1 MPRQI
6 RDVELRAYRPGD
18 TSPHTTV
25 GTDLLEVS
33 VTEAAQDALDSGSIR
48 LDATDRGLTG
58 ERITSGDRL
67 ELDVQLAG
75 EASLS
80 RYWTAIARDVSDT
93 LDGGDVSEIAIEAT
107 DFPFT
112 VLSFRN
118 GDGAFEGQDAGD
130 VLDTLV
136 AADAPEVGRS
146 QIETVGADVDIQVS
160 GRKLMDVLSQ
170 DLAPIGDAVV
180 AADETDLVFRSLT
193 DVDAKHPLTPD
204 DLLAPINISRVDDG
218 LANRARVDGGT
229 DHAVDDAQL
238 DQSSTARVTDS
249 SRLTTQIQTRKSEV
263 ARIQLYTVPDTDSP
277 DNLVVRLQ
285 AARDGSPVAIEDRSS
300 DLARRVLDPEFLTAD
315 GFTEFQLPAHTLNP
329 GEDPFMIVE
338 AEGATGHD
346 IGTDGNRT
354 PTYEAEFPYP
364 LLARAEAADSQA
376 EYRRRDHRR
385 KDETLQTEA
394 AVQQAATATLRHR
407 SEPERRVSAAADSV
421 RAHRLRPAEAVR
433 LDGWPVADIAG
444 EYLVT
449 ERATT
454 LEGTLLRTDL
464 TLADT
469 STI

>member
-1 MPRQI
+1 MARHI

-18 TSPHTTV
+18 TSPHTTL
-25 GTDLLEVS
+25 GADLLEVS
-33 VTEAAQDALDSGSIR
+33 LTEAAQDALDSGSLRI
-48 LDATDRGLTG
+48 DATDRGLAG

-75 EASLS
+75 EESLS
-80 RYWTAIARDVSDT
+80 RYWTAIARDVRDT
-93 LDGGDVSEIAIEAT
+93 LDGGDVSEVAIEAT
-107 DFPFT
+107 DYPFT

-118 GDGAFEGQDAGD
+118 SDGAFDGVDAGA

-146 QIETVGADVDIQVS
+146 QIEPVGTDVNIQVS
-160 GRKLMDVLSQ
+160 GRKLIDVLSQ

-180 AADETDLVFRSLT
+180 AADGRDLVFRSLA
-193 DVDAKHPLTPD
+193 DVGVEHPLTPA
-204 DLLAPINISRVDDG
+204 DLLAPIDISRVDDG

-229 DHAVDDAQL
+229 DHAVDDQQL
-238 DQSSTARVTDS
+238 TQSRTARVTDS

-263 ARIQLYTVPDTDSP
+263 ARIQLYTVPDTDSS

-285 AARDGSPVAIEDRSS
+285 AARNGSPVAIEDRSS

-315 GFTEFQLPAHTLNP
+315 GFTEFQLPAHSLSP
-329 GEDPFMIVE
+329 GEDPFLIVE
-338 AEGATGHD
+338 AEGPDGHD
-346 IGTDGNRT
+346 VGTDGTGT

-364 LLARAEAADSQA
+364 LLARAEAGDSQA
-376 EYRRRDHRR
+376 QYRRRDHRR
-385 KDETLQTEA
+385 KDETLQSEA

-407 SEPERRVSAAADSV
+407 SEPERRVAAAADSV

-433 LDGWPVADIAG
+433 LEGWPVADVAG
-444 EYLVT
+444 TYLCT
-449 ERATT
+449 ERSTT
-454 LEGTLLRTDL
+454 LSGSLLRTNL

-469 STI
+469 TTL